1 MEMADRDG
9 SNQALLENA
18 LDPLMRASASELVLR
33 MLNVDNDID
42 LTGLSVFHDPRS
54 PWRTSRSGT
63 IDATQLNVK
72 GRIKAYDGPDRAVE
86 TYIEVPGKFDLSDVV
101 ATELKISGH
110 SFPLVPMPQSPT
122 DDYPNGLI
130 LSGGNIATIT
140 IPEIEAGMP
149 GQPGRPYPVA
159 LDDLT
164 VKSWDIGEPEHVR
177 HYLNL
182 LKKDRKFR
190 RSNYTS
196 IETYLRNRGEDHYA
210 TKIYR
215 NMWKRERAERAGLL
229 TKMMLWIYGPL
240 LFFGTNLLPL
250 FGVILLFAVAGYPLY
265 RHPANIEPSLARLA
279 AHIQRDTRV
288 FPKHLISPEPAKWTT
303 ADAIWMEFRYQ
314 VPIVA
319 MALRAEWTMRDE
331 SGAIYDL
338 SALWTNEGFPSCMP
352 AEPDHEEGEPT
363 LRERLPAGAQSYPVC
378 ETGSVFVIP
387 ISAEDVAGI
396 FTILNYIMWPLLI
409 AFLLR
414 RLLRTREG

>member
-1 MEMADRDG
+1 
-9 SNQALLENA
+9 
-18 LDPLMRASASELVLR
+18 
-33 MLNVDNDID
+33 
-42 LTGLSVFHDPRS
+42 
-54 PWRTSRSGT
+54 
-63 IDATQLNVK
+63 
-72 GRIKAYDGPDRAVE
+72 
-86 TYIEVPGKFDLSDVV
+86 
-101 ATELKISGH
+101 
-110 SFPLVPMPQSPT
+110 
-122 DDYPNGLI
+122 
-130 LSGGNIATIT
+130 
-140 IPEIEAGMP
+140 
-149 GQPGRPYPVA
+149 
-159 LDDLT
+159 
-164 VKSWDIGEPEHVR
+164 
-177 HYLNL
+177 

-196 IETYLRNRGEDHYA
+196 IENYLRNRGEHHYA

-250 FGVILLFAVAGYPLY
+250 FGVILLCAVAAYPLY

-279 AHIQRDTRV
+279 AHVQRDTRI
-288 FPKHLISPEPAKWTT
+288 FPKHLRSPTPAEWTT

-331 SGAIYDL
+331 AGAIYDL
-338 SALWTNEGFPSCMP
+338 SALWTDEGFPSCMP
-352 AEPDHEEGEPT
+352 AEPRLQEGEPT
-363 LRERLPAGAQSYPVC
+363 LRERLPVHSRTYPVC
-378 ETGSVFVIP
+378 ETRWVFVIP
-387 ISAEDVAGI
+387 AGAEDVAGI